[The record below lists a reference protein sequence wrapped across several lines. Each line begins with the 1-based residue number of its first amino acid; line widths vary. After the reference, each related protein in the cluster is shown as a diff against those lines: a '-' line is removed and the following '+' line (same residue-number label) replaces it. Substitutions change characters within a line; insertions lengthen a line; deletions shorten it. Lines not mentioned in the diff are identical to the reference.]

1 MDVDDGDGGRAA
13 GEDGCRANDRISML
27 RVSIRKSETPGYF
40 DKVTSGQFSDV
51 LVATRQVY

>member
-1 MDVDDGDGGRAA
+1 MDDGDGGRAA